1 MKTSSAKAK
10 GRRASVEACN
20 LIMKHIPEIEPGDL
34 YATPAGVTGEDIV
47 RSAKAKRILPFAFE
61 LKNQEKLNIW
71 QAIEQSKGHV
81 ADHDERTIPVVVFR
95 RNRSD
100 LHICLKFDDFL
111 KVYASGG
118 IEPHLSLEG
127 KPKP

>member
-1 MKTSSAKAK
+1 MKTSSCKAK

-20 LIMKHIPEIEPGDL
+20 LIMKHIPELEPGDL

-71 QAIEQSKGHV
+71 AAIEQSRGHV
-81 ADHDERTIPVVVFR
+81 ADHDERTKPVVVFR
-95 RNRSD
+95 RNKAE
-100 LHICLKFDDFL
+100 LHICMKFEHFL
-111 KVYASGG
+111 EVYASGG
-118 IEPHLSLEG
+118 IEPHLAKEA
-127 KPKP
+127 K